1 MIKMIRTKK
10 ILTVTAAMLSLLD
23 CTVSPASAQALE
35 PKETFTIDG
44 FNWHG
49 DLGIDS
55 KGNMFFI
62 ASKENERSITFK
74 LLDMITLSTV
84 KEFEVSYKNL
94 YINEYG
100 LRPCTLNS
108 VLNYGKDIL
117 LSQSIFNDDE
127 KWEFIHRCG
136 QGIMLSYL
144 YEVVNEDGEIIGR
157 FESDT
162 EPHYLGRWSEN
173 GDWSAY
179 VIDGDKFYSFVD
191 FTSGANVQRAELQK
205 AVGYPNPV
213 PAGTDFTISM
223 TSEVPAGTTLTVA
236 TIDGA
241 VVYSAELEAG
251 NTKAV
256 VPASILSRGMYV
268 YSVVAGDTPFS
279 SGKILAE

>member
-23 CTVSPASAQALE
+23 STVSLASAQALE
-35 PKETFTIDG
+35 PKETLTIDG

-49 DLGIDS
+49 SFGIDS

-74 LLDMITLSTV
+74 LLDMITLSTI

-100 LRPCTLNS
+100 LWPSTLNS
-108 VLNYGKDIL
+108 VLNYGENIL

-136 QGIMLSYL
+136 EGIMLSYL
-144 YEVVNEDGEIIGR
+144 YEVVNEDGKLIGR

-162 EPHYLGRWSEN
+162 DPHYLGRWSEN

-205 AVGYPNPV
+205 AFGYPNPV

-236 TIDGA
+236 KIDGV
-241 VVYSAELEAG
+241 VVYSIELKASE
-251 NTKAV
+251 TKAV
-256 VPASILSRGMYV
+256 VPASVLTPGIYV
-268 YSVVAGDTPFS
+268 YSVAAGDTAFAT
-279 SGKILAE
+279 GKILAE